1 MLYERIVDPRLLV
14 RRLTVIA
21 DDVATANELA
31 AGKRY
36 EQLDLFSR
44 IDSSAE
50 EGDDDHVG
58 ISNSDVRREHD
69 MQTALLEVKRKFG
82 RNAVIKRWTWRT
94 APPARTAIGR
104 SEAIVYER
112 IERIALSGVKRSP
125 YGIT

>member
-36 EQLDLFSR
+36 KRKPDASR

-50 EGDDDHVG
+50 EGNDGHVG

-82 RNAVIKRWTWRT
+82 RNAVIKAMDMEDGATGQDRNRQ
-94 APPARTAIGR
+94 IGGHR
-104 SEAIVYER
+104 A
-112 IERIALSGVKRSP
+112 
-125 YGIT
+125 

>member
-36 EQLDLFSR
+36 EQLDLFSQ

-50 EGDDDHVG
+50 EGDDGHVG
-58 ISNSDVRREHD
+58 ISNSDVRREHAD
-69 MQTALLEVKRKFG
+69 CIAGGQEEIRPQCRHQGDGHGG
-82 RNAVIKRWTWRT
+82 RRHRPGPQSADRRPSCMSV
-94 APPARTAIGR
+94 
-104 SEAIVYER
+104 
-112 IERIALSGVKRSP
+112 LSVLR
-125 YGIT
+125 YRA